1 MDNGVRLLLPA
12 AGAPERRMPYQ
23 DFRQFLDVLRQHGEL
38 IDINR
43 PIALD
48 EVGKALKQA
57 YQQGRPAV
65 MFNDNST
72 EFPLVCGVYSSRK
85 QALLAFQTDDKSIL
99 QKVLDGLDNPV
110 APTMTNGSA
119 PCHEVV
125 ITGDDIDVRQFP
137 IPTYSPKDGGPYITP
152 GIVVSKD
159 PETGVPDIGH
169 YRFLILGKDKVSF
182 SAQPFHRFGKNLAKC
197 QKMGITP
204 KAALVIGVDPILAY
218 TCQVQVSD
226 TTNDWE
232 VAGGLR
238 GAPVELTK
246 CKTCDVEVPASAEV
260 VIEFE
265 VDMDNLVMEGPL
277 GEYTGYYT
285 PATMKPVAR
294 ITAITHRKNPIFQG
308 LLTGKPVTENH
319 ILKQIP
325 FEASF
330 LKTLKRQFP
339 TIDSVS
345 VRASAGVSFYVVIS
359 MTQRFAGEA
368 RQVILSAISSN
379 IRPKWVTIVD
389 PDIDVHSSAEV
400 EWAMAF
406 RVQPHKDVIIVGD
419 IPAGP
424 SDPSI
429 EDPTKARP
437 MRTASAI
444 GVDATRPFGK
454 PFSDVAD
461 VPGWEDFEVPELEG
475 RR

>member
-1 MDNGVRLLLPA
+1 MVKVARFPA
-12 AGAPERRMPYQ
+12 GSQEVAGDRMPYQ

-48 EVGKALKQA
+48 EIGKALKQA
-57 YQQGRPAV
+57 YARGRPAV
-65 MFNDNST
+65 SFNKNGTD
-72 EFPLVCGVYSSRK
+72 FPLVCGVYSSRN
-85 QALLAFQTDDKSIL
+85 QALLAFQTDEKNIL
-99 QKVLDGLDNPV
+99 QKVLDGLDNPI
-110 APTMTNGSA
+110 APKMTNGGA

-125 ITGDDIDVRQFP
+125 ITDDIDIRRFP

-169 YRFLILGKDKVSF
+169 YRFLILGKDTFSF
-182 SAQPFHRFGKNLAKC
+182 SAQPFHRFGKNLTKC
-197 QKMGITP
+197 QKMGVTP
-204 KAALVIGVDPILAY
+204 KAALIIGVDPILAY
-218 TCQVQVSD
+218 TCQVQVPD
-226 TTNDWE
+226 TTNDWD

-294 ITAITHRKNPIFQG
+294 ITAITHRKQPIFQG

-339 TIDSVS
+339 TIESVS

-368 RQVILSAISSN
+368 RQVILAAMSSN

-389 PDIDVHSSAEV
+389 PDIDVHSSSDV

-406 RVQPHKDVIIVGD
+406 RVQPQKDVIIVGD

-429 EDPTKARP
+429 DEPTKPRP
-437 MRTASAI
+437 MRTASSI
-444 GVDATRPFGK
+444 GIDATRPFGK
-454 PFSDVAD
+454 PFSEVAD
-461 VPGWEDFEVPELEG
+461 VPGWEDFEMPELDG